1 MKTDMRSNNLPIAI
15 AELRGDVWL
24 RLLSVTIVATLAL
37 LQTPRPAAHAQPKR
51 PNVLWLIAEDFGVEL
66 GCYGTKE
73 VWTPRLD
80 KLAADGM
87 RFTRAYTTAP
97 VCSPSRSALMTGM
110 YQTTIGA
117 HNHRSHRDD
126 GYKLPAGVRL
136 LNDWLRDAGYFTA
149 NLRQLPPEL
158 GFKGA
163 GKNDWNFTYEGQPW
177 DSDKWDDLKTHQ
189 PFYAQ
194 INFKETH
201 RAFVS
206 PPRADPG
213 KVVIPPYYPDHPVTR
228 EDWAKY
234 LDAATELDEK
244 VDKVLRQLEADGL
257 ADDTVIVFFGD
268 NGQAHVRGKQFVY
281 ESGLHVPLLIRWPKN
296 FPAPK
301 NFKPGTVSDQL
312 VQSIDL
318 TATTLNIAGA
328 PKPPKMEG
336 RVLFGDRAEAPRQYA
351 FGARDR
357 CDETVFRLRTVRD
370 KQYRYIR
377 NFTPERPFLQPN
389 AYKQRQYPVWTL
401 LPQLAAQG
409 KLTPAQAK
417 LVAPTMPSE
426 ELYDLDADPYEID
439 NLVKSTKPEHEAALK
454 RLRAVLNKWIEETN
468 DQGRVLEPPSLAAA
482 RGVTKPGGNP
492 SAEAIRP
499 AETTRPQP

>member
-1 MKTDMRSNNLPIAI
+1 MKRLTLLNALCAI
-15 AELRGDVWL
+15 
-24 RLLSVTIVATLAL
+24 TLAAL
-37 LQTPRPAAHAQPKR
+37 GLIHLPDFTMQAQPKR

-73 VWTPRLD
+73 VRTPNLD
-80 KLAADGM
+80 KLAAEGM

-97 VCSPSRSALMTGM
+97 VCSPSRSAFMTGM

-136 LNDWLRDAGYFTA
+136 LNDWLRDGGYFTA

-177 DSDKWDDLKTHQ
+177 DSDRWDDLRAHQ

-201 RAFVS
+201 RTFVS
-206 PPRADPG
+206 PRRTDPN

-244 VDKVLRQLEADGL
+244 VGKALQRLAADGL

-281 ESGLHVPLLIRWPKN
+281 ESGLHVPLIIRWPKN

-301 NFKPGTVSDQL
+301 NFKPGTASDQL
-312 VQSIDL
+312 IESIDL
-318 TATTLNIAGA
+318 TATTLGIAGVA
-328 PKPPKMEG
+328 KPKLMQG
-336 RVLFGDRAEAPRQYA
+336 RVLFGERAEAPRQYA

-370 KQYRYIR
+370 NQYRYIR
-377 NFTPERPFLQPN
+377 NFTPDRPFLQPN
-389 AYKQRQYPVWTL
+389 EYKQRQYPVWTL
-401 LPQLAAQG
+401 LPQLAGQG
-409 KLTPAQAK
+409 KLTPAQAA
-417 LVAPTMPSE
+417 LVAPAMPPE
-426 ELYDLDADPYEID
+426 ELYDLNTDPYEIN
-439 NLVKSTKPEHEAALK
+439 NLAGSTKPEHRAALK
-454 RLRAVLNKWIEETN
+454 RLRAALNKWIEETN
-468 DQGRVLEPPSLAAA
+468 DQGRTLEPPALAAA
-482 RGVTKPGGNP
+482 KGATKPGSNP
-492 SAEAIRP
+492 NVEAIRP
-499 AETTRPQP
+499 ASGGRPHP